1 MFAGSV
7 KQGPDPD
14 PHQSRRCLSFLL
26 TLVTASTAALE
37 MKKPLAHT
45 PRNYL
50 VLLCLIQSPLTLC
63 SYPLQPLLSI

>member
-7 KQGPDPD
+7 KQDPD
-14 PHQSRRCLSFLL
+14 PNPRQSWHCLSPLL
-26 TLVTASTAALE
+26 LVAAAIAALE

-50 VLLCLIQSPLTLC
+50 VLHCLIQSPLTLC